1 MISDALPLV
10 IDNNGVIHV
19 GTTRVTLEVVA
30 YWYNAGASAEEIAS
44 YYPVLDISDVYYA
57 IGYYLHNRRESEQ
70 YLVGRTRAAE
80 QAREANERRFPNSGL
95 KERLLQRRP
104 A

>member
-10 IDNNGVIHV
+10 IDNEGVIRV
-19 GTTRVTLEVVA
+19 GNTRVTLEVVA

-44 YYPVLDISDVYYA
+44 YYPVLDIADVYYA

-70 YLVGRTRAAE
+70 YLVDRTHATE
-80 QAREANERRFPNSGL
+80 QARVANEHRFPNNGL
-95 KERLLQRRP
+95 KERLLQRRS